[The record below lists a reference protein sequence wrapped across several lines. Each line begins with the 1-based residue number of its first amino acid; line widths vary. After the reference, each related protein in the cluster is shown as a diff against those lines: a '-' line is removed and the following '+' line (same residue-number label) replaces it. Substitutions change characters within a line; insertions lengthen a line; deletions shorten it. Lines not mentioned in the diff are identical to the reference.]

1 MSEAP
6 RKLAALAM
14 LLGALAMLAVEA
26 VVRVTRGEREAND
39 ER

>member
-1 MSEAP
+1 MK
-6 RKLAALAM
+6 RLAALAL
-14 LLGALAMLAVEA
+14 LLGALALLAVEA